1 MKYPK
6 GYDEGFDAYMKYEG
20 IRSNPFNVGSNEYNN
35 FKIGYSDAA
44 YQRDYDPKR
53 TLKEALA

>member
-6 GYDEGFDAYMKYEG
+6 GYNEGFDAYMHGDG
-20 IRSNPFNVGSNEYNN
+20 IRSNPFKEGTKRNES
-35 FKIGYSDAA
+35 FKIGYADAA

-53 TLKEALA
+53 TLKEAIL